1 MKRINNLILA
11 LAGLF
16 AVACADTFEERY
28 DLAVNTD
35 RYSVTAE
42 AGKLPVTV
50 YCSGAWT
57 AQLTAESAWA
67 TLDRTAGSGITTI
80 RLNYADNPGLTRSV
94 GVVLRGSGLEKT
106 VTVVQKAGITAPE
119 LIFLSKDLAFANGAY
134 KGTAAFETN
143 LPDEL
148 LRDVVPAVTYAAEGD
163 AWISDVVYHAD
174 DAEAGETEIPL
185 ARRGLITFATAAN
198 ATGEPRT
205 ATVGFSVTDADGN
218 VFGDSFTVTQS
229 ADEAR
234 ITLAD
239 DVAPIEGGR
248 RAVAFSTNLGALLAE
263 MKVEVTYADPAVADF
278 ISDVELGA
286 GELTYAITANEGV
299 EKRYATIT
307 VSCADLAGGV
317 VSASSNITQ
326 RVTAQPREVSF
337 ADLRALFTAEDK
349 SYASDEDHID
359 YLLCRVIGDAGNP
372 NMDQNLNTGPNS
384 ITTDENDCT
393 NYVQSLDG
401 RYGFRLRFDTPEDNV
416 LARGTRLSLSLSG
429 TVLTREENPERY
441 TISSLV
447 GENMVESAAGEAIPV
462 KQRRISELTDDD
474 VYTFVSLENTE
485 FLFKEGSYA
494 NVYENYSLSSDVN
507 ASQTGNNNRMD
518 GWASLLMDDAG
529 NSIYAPV
536 NMLCLWRRSG
546 QGVPQGT
553 GTTHGIV
560 VHNELPRYGNVGRYQ
575 IRVLDES
582 GFGMEWAGESA
593 YTEFAEWDG
602 NPHKY
607 SFGTY
612 AKFNSRYAYN
622 RLESI
627 TPSDDISSGKTVPN
641 AELFCENHVETTA
654 AEAWPIAGTGN
665 YNNPEVGSLGT
676 SLTCKAYFVKAGVK
690 GWYRW
695 EGNEVVGYNG
705 LRMEFSTASLNGS
718 HMLLGFSF
726 AAGTIS
732 ATTSK
737 TYPAHWCVEYS
748 VDGGQSYTLCPSAA
762 TGADYVHLRSLP
774 WWDASLAGNRY
785 NTCSSAGI
793 GLTDHL
799 FRLPAEVFGRER
811 VMVRIRPYDKVM
823 TVLPLVWNGDTETAE
838 ISAATTYDNQL
849 RWGVITLRYR

>member
-1 MKRINNLILA
+1 MRRHLRGA
-11 LAGLF
+11 LRPGRQYGPVF
-16 AVACADTFEERY
+16 G
-28 DLAVNTD
+28 
-35 RYSVTAE
+35 TAE

-174 DAEAGETEIPL
+174 DEEAGETEIPL

-326 RVTAQPREVSF
+326 RVTAQPAKCRPPICGRSSRPRTNPTP
-337 ADLRALFTAEDK
+337 ATRTISTTCCA
-349 SYASDEDHID
+349 ASS
-359 YLLCRVIGDAGNP
+359 A
-372 NMDQNLNTGPNS
+372 
-384 ITTDENDCT
+384 
-393 NYVQSLDG
+393 
-401 RYGFRLRFDTPEDNV
+401 TP
-416 LARGTRLSLSLSG
+416 GTRTWIRTS
-429 TVLTREENPERY
+429 
-441 TISSLV
+441 
-447 GENMVESAAGEAIPV
+447 
-462 KQRRISELTDDD
+462 
-474 VYTFVSLENTE
+474 
-485 FLFKEGSYA
+485 
-494 NVYENYSLSSDVN
+494 
-507 ASQTGNNNRMD
+507 
-518 GWASLLMDDAG
+518 
-529 NSIYAPV
+529 
-536 NMLCLWRRSG
+536 
-546 QGVPQGT
+546 
-553 GTTHGIV
+553 
-560 VHNELPRYGNVGRYQ
+560 
-575 IRVLDES
+575 IRVPTAS
-582 GFGMEWAGESA
+582 PP
-593 YTEFAEWDG
+593 TR
-602 NPHKY
+602 
-607 SFGTY
+607 T
-612 AKFNSRYAYN
+612 
-622 RLESI
+622 
-627 TPSDDISSGKTVPN
+627 TVRTTCR
-641 AELFCENHVETTA
+641 AWTA
-654 AEAWPIAGTGN
+654 A
-665 YNNPEVGSLGT
+665 
-676 SLTCKAYFVKAGVK
+676 
-690 GWYRW
+690 
-695 EGNEVVGYNG
+695 
-705 LRMEFSTASLNGS
+705 TAS
-718 HMLLGFSF
+718 
-726 AAGTIS
+726 A
-732 ATTSK
+732 
-737 TYPAHWCVEYS
+737 
-748 VDGGQSYTLCPSAA
+748 
-762 TGADYVHLRSLP
+762 
-774 WWDASLAGNRY
+774 
-785 NTCSSAGI
+785 
-793 GLTDHL
+793 
-799 FRLPAEVFGRER
+799 
-811 VMVRIRPYDKVM
+811 
-823 TVLPLVWNGDTETAE
+823 
-838 ISAATTYDNQL
+838 
-849 RWGVITLRYR
+849 

>member
-174 DAEAGETEIPL
+174 DAEAGETEIPR

-218 VFGDSFTVTQS
+218 IFGDSFTVTQS

-263 MKVEVTYADPAVADF
+263 MKVEVTYADPTVADF

-299 EKRYATIT
+299 VKRYATIT

-401 RYGFRLRFDTPEDNV
+401 RYGFRRP
-416 LARGTRLSLSLSG
+416 
-429 TVLTREENPERY
+429 
-441 TISSLV
+441 
-447 GENMVESAAGEAIPV
+447 
-462 KQRRISELTDDD
+462 
-474 VYTFVSLENTE
+474 
-485 FLFKEGSYA
+485 
-494 NVYENYSLSSDVN
+494 
-507 ASQTGNNNRMD
+507 
-518 GWASLLMDDAG
+518 
-529 NSIYAPV
+529 
-536 NMLCLWRRSG
+536 
-546 QGVPQGT
+546 
-553 GTTHGIV
+553 
-560 VHNELPRYGNVGRYQ
+560 GRQ
-575 IRVLDES
+575 
-582 GFGMEWAGESA
+582 
-593 YTEFAEWDG
+593 
-602 NPHKY
+602 
-607 SFGTY
+607 
-612 AKFNSRYAYN
+612 
-622 RLESI
+622 
-627 TPSDDISSGKTVPN
+627 
-641 AELFCENHVETTA
+641 
-654 AEAWPIAGTGN
+654 
-665 YNNPEVGSLGT
+665 
-676 SLTCKAYFVKAGVK
+676 
-690 GWYRW
+690 
-695 EGNEVVGYNG
+695 
-705 LRMEFSTASLNGS
+705 
-718 HMLLGFSF
+718 
-726 AAGTIS
+726 
-732 ATTSK
+732 
-737 TYPAHWCVEYS
+737 
-748 VDGGQSYTLCPSAA
+748 
-762 TGADYVHLRSLP
+762 
-774 WWDASLAGNRY
+774 
-785 NTCSSAGI
+785 
-793 GLTDHL
+793 
-799 FRLPAEVFGRER
+799 RLPARGAGEDPARRRDPFARKRPDALHAARPEGREHR
-811 VMVRIRPYDKVM
+811 K
-823 TVLPLVWNGDTETAE
+823 G
-838 ISAATTYDNQL
+838 
-849 RWGVITLRYR
+849 G